1 VGLRAARKG
10 PQRLRLN
17 NAAPALERRPWPG
30 GKRLRSQ
37 EKNRT
42 SSLLLERFGP
52 FLAAENL
59 NEEMVPHRC
68 EDLAPMHAASRVMK
82 SPVRRRRDG
91 VRAKEHFGE
100 PVQMEVPS
108 TPGRAVGPARL
119 HLWIAQACRCDVAR
133 PEPQPE
139 NFGEVD
145 TGNFT

>member
-10 PQRLRLN
+10 RQGLRLN
-17 NAAPALERRPWPG
+17 NAAPALERRPWLG

-52 FLAAENL
+52 FLAENL

-68 EDLAPMHAASRVMK
+68 EDL
-82 SPVRRRRDG
+82 VRRRRDG
-91 VRAKEHFGE
+91 IRAKEYFGE

-145 TGNFT
+145 TGDFT

>member
-1 VGLRAARKG
+1 M
-10 PQRLRLN
+10 
-17 NAAPALERRPWPG
+17 
-30 GKRLRSQ
+30 
-37 EKNRT
+37 
-42 SSLLLERFGP
+42 SSLSLQRFGP
-52 FLAAENL
+52 FLAAENF
-59 NEEMVPHRC
+59 NEETVPRRC
-68 EDLAPMHAASRVMK
+68 EDL
-82 SPVRRRRDG
+82 VRRRRDD

-139 NFGEVD
+139 NLGEVD